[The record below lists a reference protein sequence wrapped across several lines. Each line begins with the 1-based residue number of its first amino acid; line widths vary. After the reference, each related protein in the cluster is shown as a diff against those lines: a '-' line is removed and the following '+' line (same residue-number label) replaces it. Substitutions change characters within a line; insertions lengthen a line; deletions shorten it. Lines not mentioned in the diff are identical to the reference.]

1 MERTPHPVRGLLW
14 LVAVVVI
21 AVWLVWPHL

>member
-1 MERTPHPVRGLLW
+1 MTRKTHPVRGLLW
-14 LVAVVVI
+14 FTVAVVG